1 MDQVEITIID
11 DCFHITDMDNKIKMK
26 TKKWRR
32 GSEYYISV
40 CLTMGIAIVFCIWT
54 YVLVLEMDSIPDH

>member
-11 DCFHITDMDNKIKMK
+11 DCFHITDMESKTK

-32 GSEYYISV
+32 SSEYYIFV

-54 YVLVLEMDSIPDH
+54 YVLILEMDSIPDH